1 MENKIKIILADDEEL
16 FRKGIYFLLQREPNI
31 EIIFEAS
38 NGSELVE
45 HLKNT
50 TELPD
55 IIMMDLKM
63 PLLNGVEATKLI
75 HKDFPAIRIIALTSY
90 NTKSFIAN
98 MINVGAASYLV
109 KNASP
114 IDMIKTVNE
123 VAQKGFYY
131 NEIVMEVIHQNMI
144 SNTGS
149 KTVLD
154 EDFLTEREKEVLE
167 LICKQYSSAE
177 IGEMLSLSARTVDG
191 HRNNLLL
198 KTNSKNMAGL
208 VIFAIQNKI
217 INLEDSNNDIES

>member
-1 MENKIKIILADDEEL
+1 MEQKIKIILADDEEL

-45 HLKNT
+45 HLKTT

-109 KNASP
+109 KSSTP
-114 IDMIKTVNE
+114 HDMLKTINE
-123 VAQKGFYY
+123 VAKKGFYY
-131 NEIVMEVIHQNMI
+131 SESVMEVIHQDVL
-144 SNTGS
+144 SSGS
-149 KTVLD
+149 SRTILD
-154 EDFLTEREKEVLE
+154 DDFLTLREKEILE
-167 LICKQYSSAE
+167 LICKQYSSTE
-177 IGEMLSLSARTVDG
+177 IADMMCLSTRTIDG

-198 KTNSKNMAGL
+198 KTQSKNVAGL

>member
-16 FRKGIYFLLQREPNI
+16 FRKGIYFLLQREPNFG
-31 EIIFEAS
+31 IIFEAS
-38 NGSELVE
+38 KGSELVE
-45 HLKNT
+45 HLKTT

-114 IDMIKTVNE
+114 VDMIKTVNE

-144 SNTGS
+144 SNATS
-149 KTVLD
+149 RTVLD

-177 IGEMLSLSARTVDG
+177 IGEMLSLSTRTVDG

-217 INLEDSNNDIES
+217 INLEDSNTDIES

>member
-45 HLKNT
+45 HLKT
-50 TELPD
+50 ATELPD

-75 HKDFPAIRIIALTSY
+75 HKDFPAIRVIALTSY

-109 KNASP
+109 KNATP
-114 IDMIKTVNE
+114 QDMLMTINE
-123 VAQKGFYY
+123 VARKGFYY
-131 NEIVMEVIHQNMI
+131 SESVMEVIHQDI
-144 SNTGS
+144 LSNSSS
-149 KTVLD
+149 KTILD
-154 EDFLTEREKEVLE
+154 DDFLTLREKEILE

-177 IGEMLSLSARTVDG
+177 IADRLCLSARTVDG

-198 KTNSKNMAGL
+198 KTESKNVAGL
-208 VIFAIQNKI
+208 VVFAIQNKI
-217 INLEDSNNDIES
+217 VKFDEYNNS

>member
-38 NGSELVE
+38 NGGELVE
-45 HLKNT
+45 HLKTT

-144 SNTGS
+144 SNVAS

-177 IGEMLSLSARTVDG
+177 IGEMLSLSTRTVDG